1 MSFFYLFKDFQLLFF
16 RDRSSRYFITA
27 TIIGLMFSLAVILCS
42 LALMDGFGV
51 TLKKSLNAGSG
62 EIILTATNGFFELNE
77 NEQKDLD
84 NFPIQTKIPMLRTQS
99 FVNKDEKG
107 KAVFV
112 VGVNDKINQLDNGL
126 VEPGENEVI
135 IGDLLAQ
142 DLKVK
147 VGDTLKFS
155 FSAGKLGER
164 YLPTNAVLKVKDIK
178 TFKIHEYRNRFV
190 YVNLKKI
197 QTLLGVKDRINLMS
211 LRLKPEYRSLSKINE
226 VVADMKSVFYYEYTI
241 APYWSDFATFLKAVE
256 FEKYM
261 ISIVFSIV
269 VILAIFNCLAFIIFS
284 KERRS
289 QEIFLLYA
297 IGLSPK
303 KFRTLWMVQNIG
315 IWLIAF
321 LGSLVCVEIFDY
333 LLSTLDIFSL
343 PTDVYHLNR
352 IELFLSLRDIFI
364 VGLISFIFIIFLT
377 FVVLKRLDSK
387 SMAQGLREE
396 FS

>member
-1 MSFFYLFKDFQLLFF
+1 
-16 RDRSSRYFITA
+16 
-27 TIIGLMFSLAVILCS
+27 MFSLAVILCS

-62 EIILTATNGFFELNE
+62 EIILTANSGFFELNE
-77 NEQKDLD
+77 NEVKDLN

-99 FVNKDEKG
+99 FANKDEKG

-112 VGVNDKINQLDNGL
+112 VGVDEGVEKLDNGL
-126 VEPGENEVI
+126 FMPKENEVI
-135 IGDLLAQ
+135 IGDLLAEN
-142 DLKVK
+142 LGVK
-147 VGDTLKFS
+147 KGDTLKFS

-164 YLPTNAVLKVKDIK
+164 YLPTNAVLRVVDIIP
-178 TFKIHEYRNRFV
+178 FKIHEYRNRFV
-190 YVNLKKI
+190 YVNLDHI
-197 QTLLGVKDRINLMS
+197 QKLLGVGKKINIMS
-211 LRLKPEYRSLSKINE
+211 LRLDSEYRTINKINE
-226 VVADMKSVFYYEYTI
+226 VVSDMRSVFYYEFTV

-297 IGLSPK
+297 IGLSPS
-303 KFRTLWMVQNIG
+303 KFKTLWVVQNVG
-315 IWLIAF
+315 IWLLAF
-321 LGSLVCVEIFDY
+321 LGSLICVEIFDY
-333 LLSTLDIFSL
+333 LLGTLDIFSL
-343 PTDVYHLNR
+343 PTNVYHLSR
-352 IELFLSLRDIFI
+352 IELYLAFKDIFA
-364 VGLISFIFIIFLT
+364 VGAISLALILFLT
-377 FVVLKRLDSK
+377 YLVLKRLDSK

>member
-1 MSFFYLFKDFQLLFF
+1 MNFFYLLKDFQLLFF
-16 RDRSSRYFITA
+16 RDRSSRYFISA
-27 TIIGLMFSLAVILCS
+27 TILGLMFSLAVILCS

-62 EIILTATNGFFELNE
+62 EIILTANSGFFELNE
-77 NEQKDLD
+77 NEEKDLN

-99 FVNKDEKG
+99 FANKDEKG

-112 VGVNDKINQLDNGL
+112 VGVDEGVEKLDNGL
-126 VEPGENEVI
+126 FMPKENEVI
-135 IGDLLAQ
+135 IGDLLAEN
-142 DLKVK
+142 LGVK
-147 VGDTLKFS
+147 KGDTLKFS

-164 YLPTNAVLKVKDIK
+164 YLPTNAVLRVVDIIP
-178 TFKIHEYRNRFV
+178 FKIHEYRNRFV
-190 YVNLKKI
+190 YVNLDHI
-197 QTLLGVKDRINLMS
+197 QKLLGVGKKINIMS
-211 LRLKPEYRSLSKINE
+211 LRLDPEYRTINKINE
-226 VVADMKSVFYYEYTI
+226 VVSDMRSVFYYEFTV

-297 IGLSPK
+297 IGLSPS
-303 KFRTLWMVQNIG
+303 KFKTLWVVQNVG
-315 IWLIAF
+315 IWLLAF
-321 LGSLVCVEIFDY
+321 LGSLICVEIFDY
-333 LLSTLDIFSL
+333 LLGTLDIFSL
-343 PTDVYHLNR
+343 PTNVYHLSR
-352 IELFLSLRDIFI
+352 IELYLAFKDIFA
-364 VGLISFIFIIFLT
+364 VGAISLALILFLT
-377 FVVLKRLDSK
+377 YLVLKRLDSK